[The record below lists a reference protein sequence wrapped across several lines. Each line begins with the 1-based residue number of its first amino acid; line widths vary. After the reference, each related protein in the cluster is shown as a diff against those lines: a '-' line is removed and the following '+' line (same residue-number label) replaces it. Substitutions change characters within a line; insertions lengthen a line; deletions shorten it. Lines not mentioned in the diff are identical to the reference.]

1 MNNQTNIYIQRINAV
16 SVINKFFEEQFFK
29 ELKTN
34 IMIRLFNDLKTIKF
48 DDLNIYFCSAISYIN
63 DDTKFKEENKNSIKR
78 QLIILF
84 NNNPNLQFTN
94 NEIDNIVV
102 LMMNKYYDNF
112 KKEILDIYKIGYQK
126 TLKL

>member
-112 KKEILDIYKIGYQK
+112 KKEILDIYEIGYQK